1 MSTIISHHFGNP
13 QAIDIGWYQSQGGY
27 KALEGALKKD
37 PSHLI
42 ETVKASGLRGRGGA
56 GFPTGLKWSFVPQN
70 TGKPIY
76 MCVNADEGE
85 PGTFKD
91 REILT
96 WDPHLLIEG
105 MIISCFA
112 LRSNVSYIY
121 IRGEYRYEASRFEQA
136 LKQAK
141 EKGFVGKNILGSGF
155 DLDIHVHMGAGAYI
169 CGEETSLLNSLEG
182 KRGYPRLKPPF
193 PAVEGLFQCPTI
205 VNNVET
211 LANIPF
217 IVSQGPEAFRKF
229 GTEKAPG
236 TRLFAISGHVSK
248 PGVYERNI
256 DINLLSLIE
265 EAGGM
270 LGGKKLKAVIPGGA
284 SSAVLKADECNIA
297 MDFDSLAAAG
307 SMGGS
312 GAVIVMDETTCMV
325 RALRILTDFFA
336 HESCGQCT
344 PCREGSA
351 WIAKVIRRVEAGQG
365 TSAELDMLFDIT
377 DNMKGKTVC
386 VFSDATAAPVESF
399 ITKFRSE
406 FEAKVKTSS
415 VAVEGGRVLG
425 SQKIL
430 PTVV

>member
-1 MSTIISHHFGNP
+1 MDKIISHNFGNSK
-13 QAIDIGWYQSQGGY
+13 AIEIDFYESQGGY
-27 KALEGALKKD
+27 KAFKEALRQQPID
-37 PSHLI
+37 LI

-56 GFPTGLKWSFVPQN
+56 GFPTGVKWGFVPQN

-105 MIISCFA
+105 ILISCFA
-112 LRSNVSYIY
+112 LRSNVSYVY
-121 IRGEYRYEASRFEQA
+121 IRGEYRYEADCFEKA
-136 LKQAK
+136 LSQAK
-141 EKGFVGKNILGSGF
+141 AKGYVGKNILGSGF

-193 PAVEGLFQCPTI
+193 PAVEGLFRSPTI

-217 IVSQGPEAFRKF
+217 IVSKGPDAFRKF
-229 GTEKAPG
+229 GTEKSPG
-236 TRLFAISGHVSK
+236 TRLFAISGHIEK
-248 PGVYERNI
+248 PGVYERDIN
-256 DINLLSLIE
+256 INLLKLIE
-265 EAGGM
+265 EAGGV

-284 SSAVLKADECNIA
+284 SSSVLTAKECDVA

-307 SMGGS
+307 TMGGS
-312 GAVIVMDETTCMV
+312 GAVIVMDENTCMV
-325 RALRILTDFFA
+325 RSLRILTDFFA

-365 TSAELDMLFDIT
+365 SSKDLDMLFDIT

-406 FEAKVKTSS
+406 FEAKISVQS
-415 VAVEGGRVLG
+415 VAVGGGKVL
-425 SQKIL
+425 SSTQSL
-430 PTVV
+430 PTVS